1 MPLKQS
7 LFAYAALSIFAGS
20 AYAQSGLTIYG
31 VVDVGYINAKTN
43 GSGNNADTQ
52 ASTNVMGNSAE
63 QTSRLGFKGNEDFGN
78 GMVAFFTAETDLQ
91 PSNASLSTWQSRQA
105 FAGIGKAGIG
115 QLAFGTQY
123 TPIFNQLS
131 ASDVGNTNNM
141 PGSAVYPVYSAG
153 SSTAGG
159 AFSDNA
165 GVGGISNALTV
176 RTQSTLSLQT
186 ANLAGFKISG
196 IYTLRNDTLSQNKSG
211 TLAVSN
217 NYTGWGLSTDYTW
230 KRLYVG
236 LAYQSLK
243 SNNLGQGTCTATQIG
258 AGNANCSSTAF
269 SPTPRGWTT
278 ASGGVNTQDNQYYGA
293 LTYDFELLKIYFQYV
308 NRKAINTIDSNYFAS
323 RTAQQ
328 IGMRLFFT
336 SSIESWAN
344 IGNGKHTN
352 YGNNAI
358 SSGFSA
364 WQLGL
369 NYYFSKRTNLYA
381 IYGSET
387 EAANA
392 VNSNTAANGFALGVR
407 TLF

>member
-1 MPLKQS
+1 MPLKKS

-20 AYAQSGLTIYG
+20 AYSQSGVTIYG

-52 ASTNVMGNSAE
+52 ASTNVIGNSAE
-63 QTSRLGFKGNEDFGN
+63 QTSRLGFKGNEDFGD

-153 SSTAGG
+153 SSTSGG

-176 RTQSTLSLQT
+176 RTQSTLSMQT
-186 ANLAGFKISG
+186 ANMAGFKIAG

-217 NYTGWGLSTDYTW
+217 NYTGWGLSADYTW

-243 SNNLGQGTCTATQIG
+243 SINLGQGACTATQIV
-258 AGNANCSSTAF
+258 AGSTNCSSTAF
-269 SPTPRGWTT
+269 PRFQKVGPQPVVV
-278 ASGGVNTQDNQYYGA
+278 SI
-293 LTYDFELLKIYFQYV
+293 LKI
-308 NRKAINTIDSNYFAS
+308 INT
-323 RTAQQ
+323 
-328 IGMRLFFT
+328 M
-336 SSIESWAN
+336 
-344 IGNGKHTN
+344 
-352 YGNNAI
+352 
-358 SSGFSA
+358 
-364 WQLGL
+364 
-369 NYYFSKRTNLYA
+369 
-381 IYGSET
+381 
-387 EAANA
+387 
-392 VNSNTAANGFALGVR
+392 AL
-407 TLF
+407 